1 MMKKVKDKSRLLKL
15 CRHLWLL
22 RLGLEILPAL
32 ERPLQLVDL
41 ELFFWMWLAAIFG
54 MATKYAEIVL
64 TIEYRDRTK
73 DFRFVGGPMYYI
85 ERGTGQKWLA
95 IIFAFLGGVATLGI
109 GNMVQSNS
117 VADVLE
123 SSIGIDPLMTG
134 ILLAVLSALVIFG
147 GLNAISKVTAKVV
160 PLMAGLYIFG
170 GVLVILLNY
179 DQIIPAFQM
188 IFVDAFTGTA
198 AFGGFAGAGLS
209 MVIRYGVARGVFTNE
224 AGLGSGPIAHAAATT
239 DHPVRQGL
247 WGIFEVFFDTIVTCT
262 ITALVIIMTGVWTSG
277 EVGAAL
283 TSLGFSE
290 VFLMVSTWFRL
301 A

>member
-1 MMKKVKDKSRLLKL
+1 
-15 CRHLWLL
+15 
-22 RLGLEILPAL
+22 
-32 ERPLQLVDL
+32 
-41 ELFFWMWLAAIFG
+41 
-54 MATKYAEIVL
+54 
-64 TIEYRDRTK
+64 
-73 DFRFVGGPMYYI
+73 
-85 ERGTGQKWLA
+85 
-95 IIFAFLGGVATLGI
+95 
-109 GNMVQSNS
+109 
-117 VADVLE
+117 
-123 SSIGIDPLMTG
+123 
-134 ILLAVLSALVIFG
+134 
-147 GLNAISKVTAKVV
+147 
-160 PLMAGLYIFG
+160 MAGLYIFG